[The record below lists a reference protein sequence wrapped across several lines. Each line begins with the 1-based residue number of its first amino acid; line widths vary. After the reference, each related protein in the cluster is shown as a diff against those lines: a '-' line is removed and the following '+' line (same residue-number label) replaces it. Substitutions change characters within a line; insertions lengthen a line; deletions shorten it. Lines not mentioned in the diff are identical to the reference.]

1 MDMVE
6 PFLAL
11 VVYPTRPDA
20 QARQADNL
28 ARIASEKIRA
38 LPGFLRGRV
47 FVSEDGESLVT
58 LTEWSDRES
67 FQQFRQSEF
76 GQAAHPARRRA
87 SPAGVLAASARRNR
101 RTLGRTLFPGDRE
114 QC

>member
-6 PFLAL
+6 PFVAL
-11 VVYPTRPDA
+11 VVYPTETGA
-20 QARQADNL
+20 QQRQADNL
-28 ARIASEKIRA
+28 ARIADEKIRG

-47 FVSEDGESLVT
+47 LVSEDGAHLVT

-76 GQAAHPARRRA
+76 GQAAVR
-87 SPAGVLAASARRNR
+87 LAAELHPQAYWLRQHAQVDA
-101 RTLGRTLFPGDRE
+101 P
-114 QC
+114 

>member
-6 PFLAL
+6 PFVAL
-11 VVYPTRPDA
+11 VIYPTTADG

-38 LPGFLRGRV
+38 LPGFLRARV
-47 FVSEDGESLVT
+47 LVSEDGESLVT

-67 FQQFRQSEF
+67 FLLFRQSEF
-76 GQAAHPARRRA
+76 GQAAIR
-87 SPAGVLAASARRNR
+87 LAAALHPTAHWLRQHAAVEA
-101 RTLGRTLFPGDRE
+101 P
-114 QC
+114 

>member
-6 PFLAL
+6 PFVAL
-11 VVYPTRPDA
+11 VVYPTRKDA

-38 LPGFLRGRV
+38 LPGFLHGRV
-47 FVSEDGESLVT
+47 LVSEDGESLVT

-67 FQQFRQSEF
+67 FLQFRQSEF
-76 GQAAHPARRRA
+76 GQAAIR
-87 SPAGVLAASARRNR
+87 LAAELHPQAYWLRQHA
-101 RTLGRTLFPGDRE
+101 TIDAP
-114 QC
+114 

>member
-28 ARIASEKIRA
+28 ARIASETIRT

-67 FQQFRQSEF
+67 FVNFRQSEF
-76 GQAAHPARRRA
+76 GQTAIR
-87 SPAGVLAASARRNR
+87 LAAELHPKAFWLRQHAAVEA
-101 RTLGRTLFPGDRE
+101 P
-114 QC
+114 

>member
-1 MDMVE
+1 MPLDMVE

-47 FVSEDGESLVT
+47 FLAEDGESLVT

-67 FQQFRQSEF
+67 FLQFRQSEF
-76 GQAAHPARRRA
+76 GQAAIRLASELHPQAYWLRQHA
-87 SPAGVLAASARRNR
+87 TIDAP
-101 RTLGRTLFPGDRE
+101 
-114 QC
+114 

>member
-1 MDMVE
+1 MPLDMIE

-11 VVYPTRPDA
+11 VVYPTRPEA

-47 FVSEDGESLVT
+47 LLSEDGESLVT

-67 FQQFRQSEF
+67 FLQFRQSEF
-76 GQAAHPARRRA
+76 GQAAIRLASELHPQAYWLRQHA
-87 SPAGVLAASARRNR
+87 TIDAP
-101 RTLGRTLFPGDRE
+101 
-114 QC
+114 

>member
-6 PFLAL
+6 PFVAL
-11 VVYPTRPDA
+11 VIYPTTPDA
-20 QARQADNL
+20 QSRHAEKL
-28 ARIASEKIRA
+28 ASIAFEKVRD

-76 GQAAHPARRRA
+76 GQAAIR
-87 SPAGVLAASARRNR
+87 LAAQLHPTAYWLRQHAAVEA
-101 RTLGRTLFPGDRE
+101 P
-114 QC
+114 